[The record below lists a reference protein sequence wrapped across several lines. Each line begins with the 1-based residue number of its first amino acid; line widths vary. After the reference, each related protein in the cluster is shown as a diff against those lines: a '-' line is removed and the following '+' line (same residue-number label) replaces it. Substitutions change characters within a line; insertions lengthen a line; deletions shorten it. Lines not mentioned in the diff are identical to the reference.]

1 LTTAPGSLQCAGRF
15 AFSKTRDRDR
25 EQQVQAFE
33 RYFLAA
39 NRWALIFLLAAMSV
53 IIFTNVVMRYTT
65 SNSLEWAE
73 EVSRHMMIWLT
84 FLGAGPVLRYGG
96 HIAVENLQDALPRA
110 GAIAVRAFVAAL
122 LFAFFGFMVW
132 YGWLYMQRTMFQLTA
147 VTQIPFAY
155 IYSAMLFGGVL
166 LVVHWLLV
174 VRGYVLRREFASD
187 AHFDANA
194 SASL

>member
-1 LTTAPGSLQCAGRF
+1 MRAPGASFFRQN
-15 AFSKTRDRDR
+15 R
-25 EQQVQAFE
+25 EQHKVQAFE

-39 NRWALIFLLAAMSV
+39 NRWALILLLAAMSV
-53 IIFTNVVMRYTT
+53 IIFTNV
-65 SNSLEWAE
+65 
-73 EVSRHMMIWLT
+73 
-84 FLGAGPVLRYGG
+84 VLRYGG
-96 HIAVENLQDALPRA
+96 HIAVENLQDALPRSA
-110 GAIAVRAFVAAL
+110 AVAVRIVVAGL

-132 YGWLYMQRTMFQLTA
+132 YGWLYMERTMFQLTA

-155 IYSAMLFGGVL
+155 IYSAMLFGGIL
-166 LVVHWLLV
+166 LIVHWLLV

>member
-1 LTTAPGSLQCAGRF
+1 M
-15 AFSKTRDRDR
+15 
-25 EQQVQAFE
+25 QAFE

-39 NRWALIFLLAAMSV
+39 NRWALISLLAAMSV
-53 IIFTNVVMRYTT
+53 IIFTNVALRYLTDQ
-65 SNSLEWAE
+65 SLEWAE

-96 HIAVENLQDALPRA
+96 HIAVENLQDALPPR
-110 GAIAVRAFVAAL
+110 GAMAMRMVVAAL

-155 IYSAMLFGGVL
+155 IYSAMLIGGVL
-166 LVVHWLLV
+166 LIVHFLLV
-174 VRGYVLRREFASD
+174 VRGYVKNRTFASD
-187 AHFDANA
+187 AHFDATA

>member
-1 LTTAPGSLQCAGRF
+1 MRAPGASFFRQN
-15 AFSKTRDRDR
+15 R
-25 EQQVQAFE
+25 EQHKVQAFE

-53 IIFTNVVMRYTT
+53 IIFTNVVLRYTT
-65 SNSLEWAE
+65 SQSLEWAE

-96 HIAVENLQDALPRA
+96 HIAVENLQDALPRSA
-110 GAIAVRAFVAAL
+110 AVAVRIVVAGL

-132 YGWLYMQRTMFQLTA
+132 YGWLYMERTMFQLTA

-155 IYSAMLFGGVL
+155 IYSAMLFGGIL
-166 LVVHWLLV
+166 LIVHWLLV

>member
-1 LTTAPGSLQCAGRF
+1 M
-15 AFSKTRDRDR
+15 
-25 EQQVQAFE
+25 QAFE

-39 NRWALIFLLAAMSV
+39 NRWALILLLAAMSV

-96 HIAVENLQDALPRA
+96 HIAVENLQDALPRS

-132 YGWLYMQRTMFQLTA
+132 YGWLYMERTMFQLTA

-155 IYSAMLFGGVL
+155 IYSAMLFGGAL
-166 LVVHWLLV
+166 LIVHWLLV
-174 VRGYVLRREFASD
+174 VRGYVMRREFASD